1 MDEETTVQTDVE
13 EASETSSAFD
23 EGWDEVEDVVSV
35 SDGSRDY
42 DVDSEDSDTAE
53 ESEEAEADADQQEA
67 DDDEGGESAEETK
80 AEGDKGT
87 PYPDVTIK
95 YLSNEEVISG
105 KDVVEYVQKGRDYDR
120 IRERWD
126 GVANDIDRL
135 RMYESFLG
143 KLAQARGGT
152 GNAVKDIEALIDET
166 NTRTLIAEAEA
177 RGEDLSPAAAAAM
190 AVRMRTDFVPSA
202 NGNSEEARQE
212 KSQRETARFLKEYK
226 DVRAEDIPKEVW
238 DDVNDKD
245 GANGDLLM
253 AYRGYE
259 NRKLKEELK
268 ALKKDLED
276 AKQQKKNKARS
287 TGSPKSVGSA
297 ATIDPFDAGWD
308 DAL

>member
-23 EGWDEVEDVVSV
+23 EGWDETDDVFAV

-67 DDDEGGESAEETK
+67 DDDEGGESDGEPEGEAKGDK
-80 AEGDKGT
+80 AE
-87 PYPDVTIK
+87 PDQGEFVLK
-95 YLSNEEVISG
+95 HLGEEKSVG
-105 KDVVEYVQKGRDYDR
+105 RDEVVALAQKGLDYDR
-120 IRERWD
+120 IREKWD
-126 GVANDIDRL
+126 GVKDDIQKL
-135 RMYESFLG
+135 RMYESFLQE
-143 KLAQARGGT
+143 LAESRDG
-152 GNAVKDIEALIDET
+152 DIESLIDET
-166 NTRTLIAEAEA
+166 RTRTLIARAEA
-177 RGEDLSPAAAAAM
+177 RGEELAPAAAAAM
-190 AVRMRTDFVPSA
+190 AVKMRTDFVPGT

-212 KSQRETARFLKEYK
+212 KSQREVSRFLHAYP
-226 DVRAEDIPKEVW
+226 DVKAEDIPKEVW
-238 DDVNDKD
+238 DDMNEND
-245 GANGDLLM
+245 GDLLGS
-253 AYRGYE
+253 YQRYE

-276 AKQQKKNKARS
+276 TKQQKKNKARS
-287 TGSPKSVGSA
+287 TGSTKSVGSA